1 MPMYNMLIKPYNSF
15 GTIDCFEFSKCDFG
29 ASNIEYLGH
38 IVRQDGMREDPKM
51 IATMQEWPCPKTLKS
66 LCGVLGLIF
75 HYKTF
80 VKTMVKL
87 QPI

>member
-1 MPMYNMLIKPYNSF
+1 MPTYSMLIKPCNSI
-15 GTIDCFEFSKCDFG
+15 GTVDFSKCSKCDFG
-29 ASNIEYLGH
+29 ASKIEYLGH
-38 IVRQDGMREDPKM
+38 IVRQDGMRKDPKM
-51 IATMQEWPCPKTLKS
+51 ISKMQEWTCPKTLKS

>member
-1 MPMYNMLIKPYNSF
+1 MLIKPCNSI
-15 GTIDCFEFSKCDFG
+15 GTIDCSEFSKCDFG
-29 ASNIEYLGH
+29 ASNIKYLGH